1 MTQTIEL
8 TATDQ
13 HPFSAYLAQPKQ
25 APRGA
30 IVVLQEIFGVN
41 KHIRSVCDRLADAGF
56 IAAAP
61 ALFDRLQPDFEVG
74 YSPDEVAR
82 GREMMGRFSMDTA
95 MLDITATIDH
105 LKQQGPVSVIGFC
118 LGGSLAYKIAT
129 ENSDLAC
136 AVGYYGGRIPDM
148 ADKPPLCP
156 TILHFGE
163 EDSGIPLEQVDV
175 VRSKQPKLP
184 VYTYPA
190 GHGFNCD
197 LRDSYEPASAKQAWE
212 RSLALI
218 AEVSA

>member
-1 MTQTIEL
+1 MPTTIEL
-8 TATDQ
+8 TASDQ
-13 HPFSAYLAQPKQ
+13 HPFALYVAEPRQ

-41 KHIRSVCDRLADAGF
+41 THIRSVCDRLADAGF
-56 IAAAP
+56 VAAAP
-61 ALFDRLQPDFEVG
+61 ALFDRVQPGFEVG
-74 YSPDEVAR
+74 YEPDDVSR
-82 GREMMGRFSMDTA
+82 GREMKDQFSMDTA

-105 LKQQGPVSVIGFC
+105 LKAHGSVSVIGFC

-129 ENSDLAC
+129 QNADLAC
-136 AVGYYGGRIPDM
+136 AVGYYGGAIAEM
-148 ADKPPLCP
+148 ADDAPLCP

-163 EDSGIPLEQVDV
+163 QDTGIPMEKVDL

-197 LRDSYEPASAKQAWE
+197 MRGSYEPISAKKAWE

-218 AEVSA
+218 AEVSV